1 MNNITL
7 QELPQLLKENSEKII
22 KVENHDDYF
31 IVICKSHLNS
41 TCVREF
47 KIYKHV
53 DVTMV
58 DVCSG
63 KMHIDTDYDKLS
75 PHEAERMVQLLEKF
89 VENNDKKKHQS
100 PRICKNC
107 KHYVDMTK
115 YGYENGFC
123 KLEPIIYPLPLN
135 NEKSIEFLM
144 VNGNRPAC
152 EQFEYRN
159 EDQLNS

>member
-1 MNNITL
+1 MDNITL

-22 KVENHDDYF
+22 NVENHDDCF
-31 IVICKSHLNS
+31 IVICKSRLDSTS
-41 TCVREF
+41 TCFRKF
-47 KIYKHV
+47 KIYKNI
-53 DVTMV
+53 DVTIT
-58 DVCSG
+58 DICSSRLFENTE
-63 KMHIDTDYDKLS
+63 HYDKLS
-75 PHEAERMVQLLEKF
+75 PHEAERMIQLIEKF
-89 VENNDKKKHQS
+89 VKNNDKKKHQS

-144 VNGNRPAC
+144 VNGNRLAC

-159 EDQLNS
+159 ED